1 MNDNQKD
8 ILQMVAEN
16 KITVEEAQRLLELVG
31 KQRSGAEQER
41 EQEQAAAA
49 AAGRRPK
56 YLRVC
61 VEPGEGQEA
70 SSANKVNI
78 RVPLSL
84 IRAGMKLTS
93 LIPSSA
99 VNQANDALKEKG
111 IDMDLNKIKYE
122 DLEPLV
128 DALSELEIDVK
139 DGKEKVRVYVE

>member
-8 ILQMVAEN
+8 ILQMLAEK
-16 KITVEEAQRLLELVG
+16 KIYVEEAQRLLELVEKDSGTETDLPAAQTAG
-31 KQRSGAEQER
+31 KQQPR
-41 EQEQAAAA
+41 
-49 AAGRRPK
+49 
-56 YLRVC
+56 YLLISVQ
-61 VEPGEGQEA
+61 PGEGQENIG
-70 SSANKVNI
+70 ANKVNL

-99 VNQANDALKEKG
+99 VNQANDALREKG

-122 DLEPLV
+122 DLEPII
-128 DALSELEIDVK
+128 DALGELEIDVK

>member
-1 MNDNQKD
+1 MNDNQKE
-8 ILQMVAEN
+8 ILQMVADN
-16 KITVEEAQRLLELVG
+16 KITVEEAERLLELVG
-31 KQRSGAEQER
+31 KHLENSDSDQPAPAVGNRS
-41 EQEQAAAA
+41 
-49 AAGRRPK
+49 PK

-61 VEPGEGQEA
+61 VEPGEAKEA
-70 SSANKVNI
+70 AGSSKVNI

-99 VNQANDALKEKG
+99 VDQANDALREKG

-128 DALSELEIDVK
+128 EALSELEIDVK